1 MTHLQDDLLPV
12 NITMTTM
19 LSNESTLGPSEQ
31 STAQTEAN
39 PEWDILNVIN
49 NFGLP
54 TVCLFGIV
62 GNILN
67 LTILTRRKLRR
78 SLRTV
83 EQAANLCLIALA
95 LSDFMFCLFAF
106 PTTFLPSEHYT
117 EKGFILYYG
126 MYSPAIINVFILTST
141 WLTVT
146 MATERYFAI
155 CHPLNQTLLMTL
167 KRTKLIIVIVYMLS
181 VLFNVPVLWRNQVVQ
196 RVINN
201 STVVY
206 TLEIIPLGQDK
217 IADTTYRLVWAI
229 LGNFL
234 PLILLVGFNICI
246 CRKIHQSYQYRKK
259 FHFDPSSSQDTN
271 VTLTTTLIV
280 IVVMFL
286 ILVAPSEIVLHIASM
301 LHSDNYRSIEA
312 IMNFMQSVNF
322 SVNFILYCIISSYF
336 RKTLRH
342 IVCCYWRNQ
351 RRDSYRLST
360 KADMSKVPLQNVND
374 GLRESD

>member
-31 STAQTEAN
+31 STAQTKAN

-374 GLRESD
+374 GL

>member
-374 GLRESD
+374 GL

>member
-246 CRKIHQSYQYRKK
+246 CRKIHQSYQ
-259 FHFDPSSSQDTN
+259 
-271 VTLTTTLIV
+271 
-280 IVVMFL
+280 
-286 ILVAPSEIVLHIASM
+286 
-301 LHSDNYRSIEA
+301 
-312 IMNFMQSVNF
+312 
-322 SVNFILYCIISSYF
+322 
-336 RKTLRH
+336 
-342 IVCCYWRNQ
+342 
-351 RRDSYRLST
+351 
-360 KADMSKVPLQNVND
+360 
-374 GLRESD
+374 

>member
-155 CHPLNQTLLMTL
+155 CHPLNQTLLMTP
-167 KRTKLIIVIVYMLS
+167 KRTKLIIVIVYILS

-374 GLRESD
+374 GL

>member
-155 CHPLNQTLLMTL
+155 CHPLNQTLLMTM

-374 GLRESD
+374 GL

>member
-31 STAQTEAN
+31 STAQNEAN

-374 GLRESD
+374 GL

>member
-39 PEWDILNVIN
+39 PEWDILNMIN
-49 NFGLP
+49 NFGVP

-62 GNILN
+62 GNTLN

-217 IADTTYRLVWAI
+217 IADKTYRLVWAI

-374 GLRESD
+374 GL

>member
-1 MTHLQDDLLPV
+1 
-12 NITMTTM
+12 M

-167 KRTKLIIVIVYMLS
+167 KRTKLIIVIVYILS

-342 IVCCYWRNQ
+342 IVCCYWRNL

-374 GLRESD
+374 GL

>member
-19 LSNESTLGPSEQ
+19 LSNDSTLGPSEQ
-31 STAQTEAN
+31 STSQTEAN

-181 VLFNVPVLWRNQVVQ
+181 VLFNVPVLWRNQVDQ
-196 RVINN
+196 RVIIN

-351 RRDSYRLST
+351 RQDSYRLST

-374 GLRESD
+374 GL

>member
-19 LSNESTLGPSEQ
+19 LSNDSTLGPSEQ
-31 STAQTEAN
+31 STSQTEAN
-39 PEWDILNVIN
+39 PEWDILHVIN

-181 VLFNVPVLWRNQVVQ
+181 VLFNVPVLWRNQVDQ

-351 RRDSYRLST
+351 RQDSYRLST

-374 GLRESD
+374 GL

>member
-1 MTHLQDDLLPV
+1 
-12 NITMTTM
+12 M

-196 RVINN
+196 SVINN

-374 GLRESD
+374 GL

>member
-1 MTHLQDDLLPV
+1 MTEIQDENHQI
-12 NITMTTM
+12 NITMTM
-19 LSNESTLGPSEQ
+19 TLANNSILLPSDQ
-31 STAQTEAN
+31 STIQPPTPSDLDAI
-39 PEWDILNVIN
+39 DILNN
-49 NFGLP
+49 YGLP

-83 EQAANLCLIALA
+83 EQAANLCLISLA
-95 LSDFMFCLFAF
+95 LSDFLFCLFAF
-106 PTTFLPSEHYT
+106 PTTFLPSDHYT

-126 MYSPAIINVFILTST
+126 QYSPAIINVFILTST

-146 MATERYFAI
+146 MATERYIAI

-167 KRTKLIIVIVYMLS
+167 RKTKLIIIIVYVLS
-181 VLFNVPVLWRNQVVQ
+181 ALFNVPVLWRNQVIETVTG
-196 RVINN
+196 NN
-201 STVVY
+201 TVVY
-206 TLEIIPLGQDK
+206 SLKIIPLGHDTMK
-217 IADTTYRLVWAI
+217 DTTYRVVWAI
-229 LGNFL
+229 VGNFI

-246 CRKIHQSYQYRKK
+246 CRKIHQSYLYRKK
-259 FHFDPSSSQDTN
+259 FHYDQASSQDTN

-286 ILVAPSEIVLHIASM
+286 ILVAPSEIVLHIASI
-301 LHSDNYRSIEA
+301 LHTENYRSIEA
-312 IMNFMQSVNF
+312 VMNFMQSVNF

-342 IVCCYWRNQ
+342 IVCCYWRNH
-351 RRDSYRLST
+351 RRDSYRLSM
-360 KADMSKVPLQNVND
+360 KESKVPLQNIND
-374 GLRESD
+374 GS

>member
-19 LSNESTLGPSEQ
+19 LSNDSTLGPSEQ
-31 STAQTEAN
+31 STSQTEAN
-39 PEWDILNVIN
+39 PEWDILHVIN

-181 VLFNVPVLWRNQVVQ
+181 VLFNVPVLWRNQVDQ

-374 GLRESD
+374 GL

>member
-19 LSNESTLGPSEQ
+19 LSNDSTLGPLEQ

-374 GLRESD
+374 GL

>member
-1 MTHLQDDLLPV
+1 MTHLQDDNPV
-12 NITMTTM
+12 NITMATIQINSSTP
-19 LSNESTLGPSEQ
+19 STDESTTLSQPNS
-31 STAQTEAN
+31 
-39 PEWDILNVIN
+39 EWDVVTVIN
-49 NFGLP
+49 NYGLP
-54 TVCLFGIV
+54 TVCMFGIV

-106 PTTFLPSEHYT
+106 PTTFLPSDFDT
-117 EKGFILYYG
+117 DTGFIIYYW

-146 MATERYFAI
+146 MATERYFTI
-155 CHPLNQTLLMTL
+155 CHPLNQNLLMTL
-167 KRTKLIIVIVYMLS
+167 KRTKLIIVIVYVLS
-181 VLFNVPVLWRNQVVQ
+181 ALFNVPVLWRNQVVEN
-196 RVINN
+196 VVDN
-201 STVVY
+201 STKVY
-206 TLEIIPLGQDK
+206 TMGIIPLGNDT
-217 IADTTYRLVWAI
+217 IADTTYRVVWAI
-229 LGNFL
+229 LGNFI

-259 FHFDPSSSQDTN
+259 FHFDRSSSQDTN
-271 VTLTTTLIV
+271 FTLTTTLIV

-301 LHSDNYRSIEA
+301 IHSENYRSIEA

-342 IVCCYWRNQ
+342 IVCCYWWNQ

-360 KADMSKVPLQNVND
+360 KADLSKVPLQNIND
-374 GLRESD
+374 GL

>member
-12 NITMTTM
+12 NITMTTV

-374 GLRESD
+374 GL